1 MRMSRTP
8 SHDDMIARFSAL
20 FAAAG
25 LLWVNLPSLHAQ
37 DSPPPRAVPLDLADS
52 NGNYAPLPAKTDLE
66 GNLRLQIYLDEN
78 NYGPGYLDGKIGEFG
93 KKAASVYNQIKGIPV
108 GNYYQMIEASKK
120 RVPEIYTTYTF
131 KEGDLK
137 FVSPGLPANPPE
149 QAKTKYLGYRSL
161 LEMVAER
168 FHTSEEFLQRV
179 NGKKLYN
186 LRPGNSIKVPN
197 VTPFEIENWAKN
209 VLFKKEEPFT
219 SHAVVV
225 DIRARVAIFF
235 NHENQPIASFPITPG
250 RPKFIQFGEW
260 KVTNMVSTP
269 TFRWDKS
276 MLEEGKRSDQFYELP
291 LGPNNPV
298 GVMWCGTSRSGI
310 GLHGTST
317 PHTIGRAESAG
328 CIRLANWDAVRL
340 PKLLRPGSR
349 VVIR

>member
-1 MRMSRTP
+1 MRMIRHP
-8 SHDDMIARFSAL
+8 SQADMIARLPVL
-20 FAAAG
+20 FACAG
-25 LLWVNLPSLHAQ
+25 LLLACLTHLHAQ
-37 DSPPPRAVPLDLADS
+37 PAPRAMPLDLADK
-52 NGNYAPLPAKTDLE
+52 NGDYAPLPPKTDLE

-108 GNYYQMIEASKK
+108 GNYYQMIESSKK
-120 RVPEIYTTYTF
+120 RVPDIYTTYTF

-137 FVSPGLPANPPE
+137 FVSSNLPSSPQE
-149 QAKTKYLGYRSL
+149 QARTKFLGYRNL
-161 LEMVAER
+161 LEMGAER
-168 FHTSEEFLQRV
+168 FHTSDEFLQQV
-179 NGKKLYN
+179 NGKNLYN
-186 LRPGNSIKVPN
+186 LQPGSTIKVPN

-209 VLFKKEEPFT
+209 VQFKTEEPYA

-250 RPKFIQFGEW
+250 RPKFIKFGEW

-276 MLEEGKRSDQFYELP
+276 MLEEGKRSDSFYELP

-310 GLHGTST
+310 GLHGTPT
-317 PHTIGRAESAG
+317 PHTIGRAESHG

-340 PKLLRPGSR
+340 PTLLRPGSR